1 MKNSIQ
7 NKRKLILLLP
17 IVCWVLGTNVIAQP
31 FHSIIKKQF
40 LLTKE
45 GKTDT
50 LQYQVHLPD
59 NFDAAKQ
66 YPLLVMLHGSGERGS
81 DNEIQYKHFAPFVE
95 NPTIRSQHP
104 AIILIPQCPRST
116 SWSWWIKD
124 RDTLN
129 YTLKPNPT
137 PALQAFHGLLK
148 QIEKDYKIDSDR
160 RYITGL
166 SMGGLGTLEYLSY
179 FPAYFAAAAP
189 VCGGGDT
196 KRVKKIKKTPVWLFH
211 GGADRVVVPRMSRMM
226 YHALAEADA
235 EVVYTEWPGVG
246 HDSWVQT
253 YQQVLLADWLFA
265 QER

>member
-1 MKNSIQ
+1 MKHSAQ
-7 NKRKLILLLP
+7 NNGKILLLLALVW
-17 IVCWVLGTNVIAQP
+17 IGFSTMGIAQSQ
-31 FHSIIKKQF
+31 HIVIKKQF
-40 LLTKE
+40 VITKNS
-45 GKTDT
+45 KTDT

-59 NFDAAKQ
+59 NFEPAKK

-81 DNEIQYKHFAPFVE
+81 DNEVQYKHFAPFVE

-104 AIILIPQCPRST
+104 AIILIPQCPKST

-137 PALQAFHGLLK
+137 PALQAFHALLK
-148 QIEKDYKIDSDR
+148 QIEKDYKIDSDK

-166 SMGGLGTLEYLSY
+166 SMGGLGTLEYLGY
-179 FPAYFAAAAP
+179 YPAYFAAAAP

-196 KRVKKIKKTPVWLFH
+196 KKVRKIRRTPVWLFH
-211 GGADRVVVPRMSRMM
+211 GGSDRVVVPRMSRMM
-226 YHALAEADA
+226 YKALMETDA
-235 EVVYTEWPGVG
+235 EVVYTEWPGIG

-253 YQQVLLADWLFA
+253 YQQVLLADW
-265 QER
+265 